1 MNIQIGKYIAK
12 QSLAN
17 PNRFDLVKIVT
28 KMNTKT
34 KEPYQ
39 GESEEGYGMQ
49 IETVVQKIIMANLAE
64 QNETVGLSDFVA
76 KYKKER
82 DVVMNVLS

>member
-12 QSLAN
+12 QSTAN

-28 KMNTKT
+28 KKSA
-34 KEPYQ
+34 KLGEYQ
-39 GESEEGYGMQ
+39 GESEEGYGMML
-49 IETVVQKIIMANLAE
+49 ETIVQKIIMSNLAE
-64 QNETVGLSDFVA
+64 QTETIGLNEFIV

-82 DVVMNVLS
+82 DTVMNILG